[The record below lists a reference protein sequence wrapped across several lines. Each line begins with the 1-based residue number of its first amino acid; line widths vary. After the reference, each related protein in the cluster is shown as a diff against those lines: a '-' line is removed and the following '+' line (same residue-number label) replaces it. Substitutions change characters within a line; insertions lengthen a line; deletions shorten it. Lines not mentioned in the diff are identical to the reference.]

1 MTERIPG
8 FKDLRVYQLAFEL
21 QQELFMMSKLFPP
34 EERYALTDQ
43 LRRSAMMSKPDKFRG
58 RAKQ

>member
-21 QQELFMMSKLFPP
+21 QQELFMMSKVFPP
-34 EERYALTDQ
+34 EEGCPFTEQ
-43 LRRSAMMSKPDKFRG
+43 LRKSAMMSKPDKFRG